1 MCSLG
6 SFKNPKEHAPRGP
19 LMLVML
25 AHLPRKQLL
34 SYIWTLAD
42 DIYRGRWAS
51 ITSITGPLGACS
63 FGLLKVC
70 RLGSFKSSKEHAP
83 RGPLMLVML
92 AHLPRNNPLM
102 ATGHSK
108 TGLNIGPAI
117 RKHASTL
124 VQPFE
129 NRPQHWSPHSKTGLN
144 IGPPF
149 RKQASTLVPPF
160 EINLNI
166 GPAIRKQASTLVPP
180 IRKPASTL
188 VPPFEN
194 RPQHWSRHS
203 KNSLNIGPA
212 IRKPA

>member
-1 MCSLG
+1 MITPLPTLAPSPVPTNITLLACQPFENRPEHWSGHRGRWASITSISGPLGACSFGLLKVCRLG
-6 SFKNPKEHAPRGP
+6 SFESPKEHTPRGP

-51 ITSITGPLGACS
+51 ITSISGPLGSCS
-63 FGLLKVC
+63 FGLSKVC
-70 RLGSFKSSKEHAP
+70 RLSSFKSPKKHAP

-92 AHLPRNNPLM
+92 AHLHRNNPLM

-117 RKHASTL
+117 RKQASTL

-129 NRPQHWSPHSKTGLN
+129 NRPQHWSPPL
-144 IGPPF
+144 
-149 RKQASTLVPPF
+149 
-160 EINLNI
+160 
-166 GPAIRKQASTLVPP
+166 
-180 IRKPASTL
+180 
-188 VPPFEN
+188 
-194 RPQHWSRHS
+194 
-203 KNSLNIGPA
+203 
-212 IRKPA
+212 